1 MASNTFSSRW
11 QINAFAP
18 FYVFQQQQE
27 TRIANILKK
36 FTISGDYIEL
46 SKLLKASGLCD
57 TGGMAK
63 DAITGGRVTVG
74 GDVEYRKG
82 CKIRQGQKVAFA
94 GRIIEVN

>member
-1 MASNTFSSRW
+1 MPSNGF
-11 QINAFAP
+11 
-18 FYVFQQQQE
+18 FQQHSW
-27 TRIANILKK
+27 TWKGNILEK

-63 DAITGGRVTVG
+63 DAITSGRVTVG

-82 CKIRQGQKVAFA
+82 CKIRQGQRVAFA
-94 GRIIEVN
+94 GQMIEVN